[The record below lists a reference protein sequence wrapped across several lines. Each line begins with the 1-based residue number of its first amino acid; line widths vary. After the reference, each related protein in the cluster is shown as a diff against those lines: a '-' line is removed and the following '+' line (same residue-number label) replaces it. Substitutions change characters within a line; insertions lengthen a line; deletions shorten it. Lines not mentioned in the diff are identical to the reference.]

1 MLKINELAKKY
12 NIDNV
17 SCYGDYLG
25 KVDISNKDK
34 KGNLILVTAI
44 SPTKYGEGKTTVAI
58 GLVDAMN
65 KINKSCC
72 GVLREPSLGPV
83 FGLKGGATG
92 GGRSLVVPSDEI
104 NLHFTG
110 DFHAIT
116 SANNLIAASVD
127 NHIYHGNELG
137 IVKKVF
143 KRCIDMNDRYLR
155 DDFNITAAS
164 EIMTV
169 FCLSKDIYDLRDR
182 IGNIIVGYNKDDMPI
197 FARDLKVE
205 GSSAMLLKEAIKPN
219 IVQTL
224 ENNLV
229 YVHGGPFANISIGTS
244 SCVSINEG
252 LKNFDYVI
260 TEAGFGSDLGAVKFF
275 DIMAKNNDLTPNCV
289 VLVVTNKA
297 IKVNGLENIDAH
309 LNILNSYG
317 VNVVVAIN
325 KHSEDT
331 DEEIKYITDYLDEHN
346 VPYSITTSFIDG
358 GCGSIELAN
367 KVLENIGNNKLN
379 DIYNIEDSV
388 VDKINKICINLY
400 KAKDVKYMDNA
411 LDKISLINKLNLN
424 YPICICKT
432 QYSISDDKNKLG
444 YPKDYTVTVRDID
457 IMNGSKIIV
466 VKLND
471 VITMP
476 GMPKSPNYLN
486 IDIDSDS
493 LIY

>member
-1 MLKINELAKKY
+1 MLKINELAKIH
-12 NIDNV
+12 NLDNV

-25 KVDISNKDK
+25 KVNVSNKNK
-34 KGNLILVTAI
+34 NGNLILVTAI

-58 GLVDAMN
+58 GLVDGLN
-65 KINKSCC
+65 KINKRCC

-92 GGRSLVVPSDEI
+92 GGKSLIVPSDEI

-116 SANNLIAASVD
+116 SANNLIAAAVD

-137 IVKKVF
+137 IIKKVF

-164 EIMTV
+164 EIMTI
-169 FCLSKDIYDLRDR
+169 FCLSKDIYDLKNR
-182 IGNIIVGYNKDDMPI
+182 IGNIIVGYNQDDNPI
-197 FARDLKVE
+197 YAKDLKVE
-205 GSSAMLLKEAIKPN
+205 GSCAMLLQEAIKPN

-244 SCVSINEG
+244 SLISINEG

-260 TEAGFGSDLGAVKFF
+260 TEAGFGSDLGAIKFF
-275 DIMAKNNDLTPNCV
+275 DIMAKNNDLIPNCV
-289 VLVVTNKA
+289 VLVVTSKA
-297 IKVNGLENIDAH
+297 VKVNGLENVDAH
-309 LNILNSYG
+309 LNILKSYG

-325 KHSEDT
+325 RHSDDT
-331 DEEIKYITDYLDEHN
+331 DEEIKFITEHLDMKN
-346 VPYSITTSFIDG
+346 IPYSITTSFADG
-358 GCGSIELAN
+358 GNGSIDLAN
-367 KVLENIGNNKLN
+367 VVLENIGNNKLN
-379 DIYNIEDSV
+379 DIYNQDDSV
-388 VDKINKICINLY
+388 IDKINKVCINLY
-400 KAKDVKYMDNA
+400 KAKEVKYLDSA
-411 LDKISLINKLNLN
+411 IDKIDLINRLNIN

-432 QYSISDDKNKLG
+432 QYSISDDKKKLG

-457 IMNGSKIIV
+457 IMNGSRIIV

-476 GMPKSPNYLN
+476 GMPKEPNYLN